1 MTVIHTVLLETLD
14 HDEAL
19 AIRDILRD
27 LGYEAT
33 VQSRKLETNVSPMR
47 DTRLG
52 RLVLRSMVAK
62 RIYHLDDVAEL
73 LVNNDYAPN
82 SAGVVLSKL
91 AEEGDLVRIDRGRYR
106 LK

>member
-1 MTVIHTVLLETLD
+1 MTVIHTVAVESAD
-14 HDEAL
+14 HDEAI

-27 LGYEAT
+27 LGYEANVT
-33 VQSRKLETNVSPMR
+33 SRKLETNASAMR

-52 RLVLRSMVAK
+52 RLVLRSMQPK
-62 RIYHLDDVAEL
+62 RSYHLDDIAEV
-73 LVNNDYAPN
+73 LVNNEYAPN

-91 AEEGDLVRIDRGRYR
+91 ADEGDIVRIDRGRYR